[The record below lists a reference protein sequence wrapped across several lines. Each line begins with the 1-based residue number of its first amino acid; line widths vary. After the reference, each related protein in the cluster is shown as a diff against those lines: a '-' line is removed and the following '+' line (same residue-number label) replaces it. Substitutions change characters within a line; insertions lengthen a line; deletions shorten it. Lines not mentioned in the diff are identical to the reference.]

1 MSAKEPELLFSS
13 DDDDPMDEVVKKN
26 TMANSLSKFI
36 NHDKPV
42 EDETNLENS
51 ENSDNS
57 EPSESDSEGT
67 HDDSTASIASI
78 DADLSDADA
87 DADADT
93 DADAVLNI
101 FSKQKNKRIKSKPK
115 PTLQDIVSLEQSYQ
129 DMSED
134 SESNYDSGD
143 DDNDNENEN
152 DTDENYLQKFDDLL
166 RETHMKNHHPEML
179 DNNVDEIE
187 SLVRVVRNSDG
198 IIVDALHKT
207 SPFLTK
213 YEKTRILG
221 VRAKQINQGAKP
233 LIEIE
238 KNIIDGYLIAQLEL
252 QKKVIPFIIKRP
264 IPNGNFEFW
273 KLSDLEII

>member
-87 DADADT
+87 DADAD
-93 DADAVLNI
+93 AGAVSSAWTGEAIVLRQMVNTNPRE
-101 FSKQKNKRIKSKPK
+101 SKRVFPKFNARAIK
-115 PTLQDIVSLEQSYQ
+115 QSC
-129 DMSED
+129 
-134 SESNYDSGD
+134 
-143 DDNDNENEN
+143 
-152 DTDENYLQKFDDLL
+152 DTAVGEEYF
-166 RETHMKNHHPEML
+166 
-179 DNNVDEIE
+179 
-187 SLVRVVRNSDG
+187 G
-198 IIVDALHKT
+198 
-207 SPFLTK
+207 
-213 YEKTRILG
+213 
-221 VRAKQINQGAKP
+221 
-233 LIEIE
+233 
-238 KNIIDGYLIAQLEL
+238 
-252 QKKVIPFIIKRP
+252 
-264 IPNGNFEFW
+264 
-273 KLSDLEII
+273 

>member
-13 DDDDPMDEVVKKN
+13 DDDDDDPMDEVVKKN
-26 TMANSLSKFI
+26 TMANSLSKII

-51 ENSDNS
+51 ENSENS
-57 EPSESDSEGT
+57 ETSESDSEGT

-87 DADADT
+87 DA
-93 DADAVLNI
+93 VLNT
-101 FSKQKNKRIKSKPK
+101 FSKQKNKRIKSKP
-115 PTLQDIVSLEQSYQ
+115 TLQDIASLEQSYQ

-143 DDNDNENEN
+143 DNDNEN

-166 RETHMKNHHPEML
+166 RETHMKNHHPDML

-238 KNIIDGYLIAQLEL
+238 KTIIDGYLIAQLEL

>member
-26 TMANSLSKFI
+26 TMANSLSKII

-42 EDETNLENS
+42 EDETNLEDSDNS
-51 ENSDNS
+51 ENSENS
-57 EPSESDSEGT
+57 ESSESDSEGT
-67 HDDSTASIASI
+67 HDDSIASVASI
-78 DADLSDADA
+78 DADLSDAEA
-87 DADADT
+87 DADA

-115 PTLQDIVSLEQSYQ
+115 PTLQDITSLEQSYQ

-134 SESNYDSGD
+134 SESNNDSGD
-143 DDNDNENEN
+143 DDNENEN

>member
-1 MSAKEPELLFSS
+1 MSAKEPEELFSS

-26 TMANSLSKFI
+26 TMANSLSKII
-36 NHDKPV
+36 NHDK

-51 ENSDNS
+51 ENSENS
-57 EPSESDSEGT
+57 ETSESDSEGT
-67 HDDSTASIASI
+67 HDDSTASVASI

-87 DADADT
+87 DEE
-93 DADAVLNI
+93 AVLNT
-101 FSKQKNKRIKSKPK
+101 FSKQKNKRIKSKP
-115 PTLQDIVSLEQSYQ
+115 TLQDIASLEQSYH

-143 DDNDNENEN
+143 DNEN
-152 DTDENYLQKFDDLL
+152 DNDENYLQKFDDLL
-166 RETHMKNHHPEML
+166 RETHMKNHHPDML

-238 KNIIDGYLIAQLEL
+238 KTIIDGYLIAQLEL

-273 KLSDLEII
+273 KLSDLEMI